1 MQTQLGDYDISLP
14 KYYNN
19 RELSWLDFNYRVL
32 QEAYDNNNPLLE
44 KLNFVSIFSS
54 NLDEF
59 FMVRVAG
66 LKDQVK
72 MGFDKP
78 ENKTQMTPQEQVDAI
93 QEKLKNM
100 SICNMNAITNL
111 SKNYAIMTL

>member
-1 MQTQLGDYDISLP
+1 MQTQLGENDISLP
-14 KYYNN
+14 QYYNN

-32 QEAYDNNNPLLE
+32 QAYDKNNPLLE
-44 KLNFVSIFSS
+44 KLNFISIFSS

-72 MGFDKP
+72 MGYDKP
-78 ENKTQMTPQEQVDAI
+78 ENKAQMTPQEQVDAI

-100 SICNMNAITNL
+100 LIHNMNVTTN
-111 SKNYAIMTL
+111 

>member
-1 MQTQLGDYDISLP
+1 MTSVFGMQTQLGENDISLP
-14 KYYNN
+14 QYYNN

-32 QEAYDNNNPLLE
+32 QEAYDKNNPLLE
-44 KLNFVSIFSS
+44 KLNFISIFSS

-72 MGFDKP
+72 MGYDKP
-78 ENKTQMTPQEQVDAI
+78 ENKAQMTPQEQVDAI
-93 QEKLKNM
+93 QEKGKNM
-100 SICNMNAITNL
+100 LIHNMNVITN
-111 SKNYAIMTL
+111 

>member
-1 MQTQLGDYDISLP
+1 MILVIHYS
-14 KYYNN
+14 
-19 RELSWLDFNYRVL
+19 
-32 QEAYDNNNPLLE
+32 

-72 MGFDKP
+72 MGYDKP
-78 ENKTQMTPQEQVDAI
+78 ENKAQMTPQEQLEAI
-93 QEKLKNM
+93 KRKIQSTLTFNT
-100 SICNMNAITNL
+100 IATMN
-111 SKNYAIMTL
+111 